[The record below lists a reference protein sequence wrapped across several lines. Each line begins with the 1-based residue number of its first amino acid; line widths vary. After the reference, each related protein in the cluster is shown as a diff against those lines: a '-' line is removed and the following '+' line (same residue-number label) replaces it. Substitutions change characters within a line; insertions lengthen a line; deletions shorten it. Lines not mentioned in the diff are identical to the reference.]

1 MSNQNRKI
9 NIELNRSFLNWCLKN
24 NLSVKENVEIFFV
37 NERFLIKPEYIINNK
52 VFVDIIKNG
61 DTYNENDLQN
71 YKSFANGF
79 GTLILIKEEHLWLL
93 NGITKE
99 DLEKTY
105 KFSF

>member
-24 NLSVKENVEIFFV
+24 NLSVKENAEIFFV

-52 VFVDIIKNG
+52 VFVDIVKSG
-61 DTYNENDLQN
+61 DYIEANSTN
-71 YKSFANGF
+71 YKMFAEGF

-93 NGITKE
+93 SNITKR
-99 DLEKTY
+99 DLEEKY

>member
-24 NLSVKENVEIFFV
+24 NLNVKENAEIFFV

-52 VFVDIIKNG
+52 VFVDIVKSG
-61 DTYNENDLQN
+61 DYIETNSTN
-71 YKSFANGF
+71 YKMFAEGF
-79 GTLILIKEEHLWLL
+79 GTLMLIKEEHLWLL
-93 NGITKE
+93 SNITKQ
-99 DLEKTY
+99 DLEEKY

>member
-24 NLSVKENVEIFFV
+24 NLNVKENTEIFFV

-52 VFVDIIKNG
+52 IFVDILKKN
-61 DTYNENDLQN
+61 DYVETNNSN
-71 YKSFANGF
+71 YKMFAQGF

-93 NGITKE
+93 SNITRQ
-99 DLEKTY
+99 DLEDRY

>member
-1 MSNQNRKI
+1 MNNQNRKI

-24 NLSVKENVEIFFV
+24 NLSVKQNLEIFFV
-37 NERFLIKPEYIINNK
+37 NERFLIKPEYIVNNK

-61 DTYNENDLQN
+61 DYDENNFQN
-71 YKSFANGF
+71 YKLFATSF

-93 NGITKE
+93 NNITKK
-99 DLEKTY
+99 DLEETY